1 MAVFT
6 NQATLS
12 YNGNTVNSNIV
23 TGNLVEVLTATKTAI
38 RPSFNSADTITYVV
52 SLSNSGTTPLTGV
65 TVTDNL
71 GTYDFDT
78 TTLTPLTYI
87 TDSVTYY
94 QNGVLQPAPTVT
106 ETIPL
111 TITGITVP
119 AGGNAIIIYEARA
132 NEFAPLTTGSTIT
145 NEISVTGG
153 GIATAVT
160 AAGTVAVSDQPV
172 LDITKSLTPLNVTDN
187 SDLTYTFTLT
197 NTGNVAADAGD
208 NVVITDTFDPILSNI
223 AVTLNGAAL
232 PTSAYTYNEA
242 TGEFATV
249 AGQIT
254 VPAATYTQDPTTGAY
269 TVTPGVTTLTVTG
282 TV

>member
-12 YNGNTVNSNIV
+12 YNGNSINSNIV

-38 RPSFNSADTITYVV
+38 RPSFNGNDNITYVV
-52 SLSNSGTTPLTGV
+52 SLTNSGTAPLTGV
-65 TVTDNL
+65 TITDNL
-71 GTYDFDT
+71 GSYDFNG
-78 TTLTPLTYI
+78 TTLVPLDYLS
-87 TDSVTYY
+87 DSVTYY
-94 QNGVLQPAPTVT
+94 QNGVLQATPTVT
-106 ETIPL
+106 DTNPL
-111 TITGITVP
+111 TITPITVP
-119 AGGNAIIIYEARA
+119 AGGNAIIIYEAKA
-132 NEFAPLTTGSTIT
+132 NEFAPLATGSTIT

-160 AAGTVAVSDQPV
+160 TSGTVAVSDEPV
-172 LDITKSLTPLNVTDN
+172 LDITKSLSPLNVTDN

-197 NTGNVAADAGD
+197 NTGNTAADAGD

-223 AVTLNGAAL
+223 VVTLNGATL
-232 PTSAYTYNEA
+232 PTSAYTYNDA

-254 VPAATYTQDPTTGAY
+254 VPAAAYTQNPTTGEF
-269 TVTPGVTTLTVTG
+269 TVTPGVATLTVTG